1 MLSKIDIDTK
11 SSEHIAQSI
20 AERTPGKS
28 LAIIQ
33 NIIDLAYRNAIKESR
48 KVVDA
53 DLLTAL
59 EDYLYGEKKEHT
71 PDYYKKVA
79 IHETGHAYLSYIT
92 GDKPSYITI
101 EARGNFDGYMQHA
114 NQEEVSSYTKEELVK
129 KIRTSLAGR
138 AAEQVFFG
146 KEQSLNT
153 GASSDLYKATEMAWH
168 IICTFGMEEDQLIVL
183 NKDDVLKST
192 MAAEYVAKVNKMLQT
207 EMKNT
212 VVIIENAKDK
222 IQEIADVLVR
232 ENRLTGKQFAELME
246 Q

>member
-1 MLSKIDIDTK
+1 MTKVLLTRRNIISLLNLIDCIWVVPFLILFVEGSDLQTVFDYRAEVRK
-11 SSEHIAQSI
+11 NTFAQSI

-28 LAIIQ
+28 LATIQ
-33 NIIDLAYRNAIKESR
+33 NIIDLAHRNAIKESR

-79 IHETGHAYLSYIT
+79 IHETVHAYLSYIT

-114 NQEEVSSYTKEELVK
+114 NQEEVSSYTKEKLVE

-153 GASSDLYKATEMAWH
+153 GASSDLHKATEMAWH
-168 IICTFGMEEDQLIVL
+168 PFL
-183 NKDDVLKST
+183 
-192 MAAEYVAKVNKMLQT
+192 LQ
-207 EMKNT
+207 
-212 VVIIENAKDK
+212 
-222 IQEIADVLVR
+222 
-232 ENRLTGKQFAELME
+232 
-246 Q
+246 